1 MYIKPNFGWLIPLI
15 LSVLVFAVAVSSL
28 SDVMI
33 LLSGYMSVCIL
44 LMTGI
49 ITYIL
54 YVGLIAPKICPT
66 CKTTDDMLEPPVDLS
81 EIRERM
87 KIENNQ

>member
-1 MYIKPNFGWLIPLI
+1 MYIKPNFGWIIPLI

-49 ITYIL
+49 IAYIL
-54 YVGLIAPKICPT
+54 YMGLIAPKICPE
-66 CKTTDDMLEPPVDLS
+66 CKTDERSLEPPVDIS

-87 KIENNQ
+87 RENNSS